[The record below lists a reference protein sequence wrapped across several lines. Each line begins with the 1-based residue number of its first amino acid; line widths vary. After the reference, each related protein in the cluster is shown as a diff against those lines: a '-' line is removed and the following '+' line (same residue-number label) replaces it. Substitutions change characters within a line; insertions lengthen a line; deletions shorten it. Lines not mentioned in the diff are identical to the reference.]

1 MIENIKDTV
10 KSELFIGSLILMTLV
25 NIGNI
30 INYIFH
36 FSMVRLLGPIDYG
49 IFAVLTNIIYI
60 FSVPTL
66 SIQTIVSK
74 HITKYNIH
82 KEYGK
87 IKGIFISLVRET
99 MIISVIVYLIFLVI
113 AFFIYN
119 ILGIPF
125 LLLALTGI
133 FIFEALIYPV
143 IIGILQGMKKF
154 NVWGWNYL
162 ILCLFKFLIAITLV
176 ILGLK
181 LYGAVLGFL
190 LGTLVSFFLVF
201 FFVKEIINSKVI
213 KEKIDIFSKQS
224 SLIFFIIL
232 IVVLMYSIDV
242 ILAKIFFDAE
252 VAGKYAIASLLG
264 KMILF
269 GTSVIGSAMFP
280 ISSEKY
286 ESGEK
291 TRGVIK
297 RTFFAAAL
305 ICSSALLILRIFPEF
320 LINILF
326 GKGYSSIASILI
338 YVGIA
343 FSFLSFLNI
352 FILYKIS
359 IGKIRLEHIIILSM
373 FLILQILI
381 MFYFNSSLESFSIA
395 FMVSTIT
402 IFIASILF
410 IRR

>member
-1 MIENIKDTV
+1 MIENIKNTV
-10 KSELFIGSLILMTLV
+10 RSELFIGSLILMILV

-36 FSMVRLLGPIDYG
+36 FSMVKLLGPVDYG

-60 FSVPTL
+60 FSVPAL
-66 SIQTIVSK
+66 SIQTLVSK
-74 HITKYNIH
+74 HTTKYNIN

-87 IKGIFISLVRET
+87 IKGILISLVREAL
-99 MIISVIVYLIFLVI
+99 IISLIIYFIFLGT
-113 AFFIYN
+113 AFLIYEK
-119 ILGIPF
+119 LGIPF

-133 FIFEALIYPV
+133 FLFEAFIYP
-143 IIGILQGMKKF
+143 IITGILQGMKKF
-154 NVWGWNYL
+154 NVWGGNYL

-176 ILGLK
+176 ILGFK

-190 LGTLVSFFLVF
+190 LGTLISFFLVF
-201 FFVKEIINSKVI
+201 FFIKEITNSRVI
-213 KEKIDIFSKQS
+213 KENINIFSKQS

-242 ILAKIFFDAE
+242 ILAKIFFEAE
-252 VAGKYAIASLLG
+252 IAGKYAIASLIG
-264 KMILF
+264 KIILF

-286 ESGEK
+286 EIGEK

-297 RTFFAAAL
+297 KTFFAVLL
-305 ICSSALLILRIFPEF
+305 ICFSALLILGIFPEL

-326 GKGYSSIASILI
+326 GKGYLSITGILI
-338 YVGIA
+338 YVGIG

-359 IGKIRLEHIIILSM
+359 IGKIRFKHIIILAM
-373 FLILQILI
+373 FLIFQILI
-381 MFYFNSSLESFSIA
+381 MSYFNSNLESFSIA
-395 FMVSTIT
+395 FMVSTII
-402 IFIASILF
+402 IFIASIVF